1 MPAITIPLSEPNRW
15 LELRDE
21 RGKLCAR
28 LSPGELLLE
37 IRRNDR
43 TAMFNLRDYLD
54 LTEVDAVFDP
64 LKE

>member
-1 MPAITIPLSEPNRW
+1 MAATIPLAEPKRW

-28 LSPGELLLE
+28 LETHDMLLE

-54 LTEVDAVFDP
+54 LVDVFDP